1 MLDKASSTDEK
12 LVVLKEK
19 YPRLAIEH
27 LKVLKRDEELK
38 SYMDECETM
47 EKDEM
52 FKSYWKYIHGFWLP
66 TLEKERA
73 EGKLTQGKAFANV
86 YDFKLYSEG

>member
-1 MLDKASSTDEK
+1 
-12 LVVLKEK
+12 
-19 YPRLAIEH
+19 
-27 LKVLKRDEELK
+27 
-38 SYMDECETM
+38 MDECETM